1 MCSYNNILTK
11 RKHQFHARS
20 QKSGSKL
27 LAPTVQKNILFDKI
41 LLNQGLFRLS
51 SLLYKR
57 NAISR
62 WIMYPKNPVCL
73 CV

>member
-27 LAPTVQKNILFDKI
+27 LAPTVPNQKNAKKKECDFAFIFAANSPLTNAQTIDIDSTKI
-41 LLNQGLFRLS
+41 
-51 SLLYKR
+51 
-57 NAISR
+57 
-62 WIMYPKNPVCL
+62 
-73 CV
+73 

>member
-27 LAPTVQKNILFDKI
+27 LAPTVLNSNNSANFNSTHILITIQINHKGICKAYTIKLATPTQNTD
-41 LLNQGLFRLS
+41 
-51 SLLYKR
+51 
-57 NAISR
+57 
-62 WIMYPKNPVCL
+62 
-73 CV
+73 

>member
-27 LAPTVQKNILFDKI
+27 LAPTVPKSQLNRKT
-41 LLNQGLFRLS
+41 LLVIRSGNREITIIRE
-51 SLLYKR
+51 R
-57 NAISR
+57 NERIIIDR
-62 WIMYPKNPVCL
+62 
-73 CV
+73 